1 MYLGYALVCF
11 LYLFNYLSIPLFI
24 YLFIHCHSF
33 EINLKTG
40 ESDLDDIAFHF
51 NPRIGQYVYL
61 NSFRNGGWDKE
72 ACASDKPFIK
82 GAAFYMFV
90 VINSHTYEA
99 SDFSC
104 VLLVISIKN
113 HELLKNTF
121 IIILLQV
128 YVNGLKHCTFKHSI
142 PLEKVS
148 TLGIRGDVSKLIY
161 GFIDVCSIIVC
172 ANCWTVLSGLTVL
185 LMIIYHLFIFLIR
198 TGTSH
203 IYVWINQESQAL
215 EAHSQAC

>member
-1 MYLGYALVCF
+1 MF
-11 LYLFNYLSIPLFI
+11 LYGIFIELSVYSFIHLFLF
-24 YLFIHCHSF
+24 FFHCHSF
-33 EINLKTG
+33 EINFKTG
-40 ESDLDDIAFHF
+40 DSDLDDIAFHF

-72 ACASDKPFIK
+72 ECVSDKPFIK
-82 GAAFYMFV
+82 GAGFYMFI

-104 VLLVISIKN
+104 VLLVITLKN

-121 IIILLQV
+121 IIIPLQV
-128 YVNGLKHCTFKHSI
+128 YINGSRHCMFKHCI

-161 GFIDVCSIIVC
+161 GFIDVCSIIVS
-172 ANCWTVLSGLTVL
+172 ANGWTVLSGLTVL
-185 LMIIYHLFIFLIR
+185 TMSIYHIFIYIFFIR